1 MVKILLKSIV
11 KFQQCGSGGL
21 KERVT
26 VGPGAKANEFTKQA
40 ESSWRNFLQ
49 MMKTASDTGNEASGK
64 SNEVDGIYSSQ

>member
-26 VGPGAKANEFTKQA
+26 VGPGANEFTKQA